1 MMAVSTSRY
10 PVVTHCT
17 VAVSTPNSL
26 MSEGNVMFMAVSTT
40 TPENDMMP
48 QAMTD
53 RIRRASMRRVNSS
66 CMVLCFPD

>member
-1 MMAVSTSRY
+1 M
-10 PVVTHCT
+10 VTHCT

-26 MSEGNVMFMAVSTT
+26 MSEGNVMFIAVSTT

-53 RIRRASMRRVNSS
+53 KIRRASMRLVKGSV
-66 CMVLCFPD
+66 ML